1 MNNSL
6 YFVSSE
12 RQSFWN
18 KNLKSLVNYDFHK
31 LSEDQQT
38 IVLFKQGQ
46 LLKRTTPRRYKI
58 YHQHL
63 FYFQVVSVLYF
74 ISDLLKNGEI
84 GGFLI
89 LKNVYCSFRNKE
101 NLLIITLSHDQS
113 QLQLFTSNRTEE
125 VDNFMNELKLN
136 CIQEQTLTNF
146 YKINE
151 KIGEGITSEVF
162 LGSNQDNQKFAI
174 KKVAKAQLGHKMRD
188 KQAKSLAEE
197 IFIMRSLD
205 YSNIPKLYEVF
216 ENEDYIGLV
225 MTHYEG
231 GQLQEKLQNL
241 NLSQKQQLV
250 KNLLETMNY
259 VHSQSIMHRDLKPQN
274 IMYKNKDPTSV
285 DIAIIDFGFATNQK
299 YQEHVLYNCGT
310 PGYAAPEVQE
320 YKEKQ
325 KMYATQCDVYSLG
338 IIIYEMQSYLQSSF
352 FGVHPFRNSNPGSL
366 TFNEKVKVPQSLK
379 NLLIQMT
386 RIQPKQRFTLKE
398 CLDQDFFRE
407 NFDSQGLDGLSKYS
421 LVDSIYQ
428 KSFIIQRKNSIE
440 HSIKQEKMSKL
451 ESAKNKT
458 INSTAAES
466 KNILLKS
473 QNQYDQQFQDDLQF
487 NEYHNY
493 PNDFNN
499 LLQKRI

>member
-1 MNNSL
+1 MNSSL

-38 IVLFKQGQ
+38 IDNYLREQLQDDIRFIINTFFIFKC
-46 LLKRTTPRRYKI
+46 
-58 YHQHL
+58 
-63 FYFQVVSVLYF
+63 
-74 ISDLLKNGEI
+74 DLLKNGEI

-136 CIQEQTLTNF
+136 CIQEQMLINF

-162 LGSNQDNQKFAI
+162 LGSNQNNQKFAI
-174 KKVAKAQLGHKMRD
+174 KKVAKAPLGHKMRD

-205 YSNIPKLYEVF
+205 YPNIPKLYEVF
-216 ENEDYIGLV
+216 ENNDYIELV

-231 GQLQEKLQNL
+231 GELQEKLLNL

-259 VHSQSIMHRDLKPQN
+259 VHSQQIMHRDLKPQN
-274 IMYKNKDPTSV
+274 IKYKNKDPTNV
-285 DIAIIDFGFATNQK
+285 EIAIIDFGFATNQK

-325 KMYATQCDVYSLG
+325 KMYTTQCDVYSLG
-338 IIIYEMQSYLQSSF
+338 IIIYEIF
-352 FGVHPFRNSNPGSL
+352 FGVHPFRNQNPGSL
-366 TFNEKVKVPQSLK
+366 TFNDKIKVPQSLK

-428 KSFIIQRKNSIE
+428 KSLNISRKNSIE
-440 HSIKQEKMSKL
+440 HSIKQEKISKF

-458 INSTAAES
+458 NNSTAAES

-473 QNQYDQQFQDDLQF
+473 LNQYDQQFQDDLQF
-487 NEYHNY
+487 NEYHNC

-499 LLQKRI
+499 FLQKRI

>member
-1 MNNSL
+1 MIFINCPKINKQQSYL
-6 YFVSSE
+6 NKDSYLRE
-12 RQSFWN
+12 RLQDDIRSIINTF
-18 KNLKSLVNYDFHK
+18 
-31 LSEDQQT
+31 
-38 IVLFKQGQ
+38 
-46 LLKRTTPRRYKI
+46 
-58 YHQHL
+58 
-63 FYFQVVSVLYF
+63 F
-74 ISDLLKNGEI
+74 IFRCDLLKNGEI

-197 IFIMRSLD
+197 IFIMRTLD
-205 YSNIPKLYEVF
+205 FSNIPKLYEVF
-216 ENEDYIGLV
+216 ENDDYIGLV
-225 MTHYEG
+225 MTLYEG
-231 GQLQEKLQNL
+231 GQLSEKLSNL

-310 PGYAAPEVQE
+310 LGYAAPEVQE

-325 KMYATQCDVYSLG
+325 KMYTTQCDVYSLG
-338 IIIYEMQSYLQSSF
+338 IIIYEIF
-352 FGVHPFRNSNPGSL
+352 FGVHPFRNSISGSL
-366 TFNEKVKVPQSLK
+366 TFNDKVKVPQSLK

-407 NFDSQGLDGLSKYS
+407 NFDSLGLDGLSKYS

-428 KSFIIQRKNSIE
+428 KSLIISRKNSIE

-466 KNILLKS
+466 KNILIKS